1 MMTPQVMTSVRPLRC
16 CGVLIDDH
24 ECCSILGSNTTASPK
39 RRSFSPD
46 GMLHAAAV
54 KTEVFETLAAKKGKT
69 ADDILDGLAPFHAM
83 GRVGDPNEIAA
94 PVVFLASN
102 AASFITG
109 VNLPAD
115 GGLLLGHWANRAPLP
130 GSS

>member
-1 MMTPQVMTSVRPLRC
+1 MLQ
-16 CGVLIDDH
+16 
-24 ECCSILGSNTTASPK
+24 NTVQQYNCNPE
-39 RRSFSPD
+39 RRSFSPE

-54 KTEVFETLAAKKGKT
+54 KTEVFETIEAKKGKT
-69 ADDILDGLAPFHAM
+69 AHDILDGLAPFHAI
-83 GRVGDPNEIAA
+83 GRVGHPSEIAA

-109 VNLPAD
+109 VNLPVD